1 MVINNTNSNCVVRPT
16 TIEIAK
22 RDISRMTGAPEE
34 IIEIEIDRAT
44 PEYTQYSLK
53 NRFVVYEK
61 AKNKNRVSDFYR
73 FASRTMIDD

>member
-1 MVINNTNSNCVVRPT
+1 MVINNTDSNCIVRPT

-22 RDISRMTGAPEE
+22 REISRRTGVPEE
-34 IIEIEIDRAT
+34 IIEIEIDHAT

-61 AKNKNRVSDFYR
+61 SKNKNRVSDFYR